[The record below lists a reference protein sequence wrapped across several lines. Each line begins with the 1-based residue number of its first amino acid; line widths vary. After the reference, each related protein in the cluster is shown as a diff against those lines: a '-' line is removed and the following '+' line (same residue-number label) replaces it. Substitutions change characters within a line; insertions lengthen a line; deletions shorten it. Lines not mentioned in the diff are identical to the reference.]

1 MRDSYLGFSQNRQK
15 AWRGA
20 VNAVTENV
28 QDQRDG
34 PVTRALVVDDHK
46 FIRFT
51 LKNTLSKLGVTHV
64 DEAEDGDAA
73 LARLNASA
81 APFDI
86 IFCDLQMPGRDGI
99 ETLRAFAG
107 LGVKSGIVLM
117 SGEDLSI
124 LAAAENLARSHGLK
138 VLGHVTKPVS
148 AEVVK
153 HFLSAMDS
161 SRPQV
166 GKATPTERVDDI
178 DIRRGLENNDFYV
191 VYQPKV
197 SLKNGQLHGVE
208 ALARWKHPRFGLISP
223 VVFVPIAEQSGMI
236 DQLMEF
242 VLGQALTGKGLWRS
256 LNHDINVAINVS
268 TQSMVHLDLPDRL
281 AAIVNRAG
289 ANPSSFVLEVTE
301 SRLADNMS
309 AFLEIATRL
318 RLKGFRLSID
328 DFGTGFSTLEQL
340 SRLPVSEL
348 KIDRAFVAGAPE
360 NDRTRAILEA
370 SLTLARNLNLTTVC
384 EGAETAA
391 EYDLVGNLGADCV
404 QGFYVA
410 KPMMADQILP
420 WENQRH

>member
-1 MRDSYLGFSQNRQK
+1 M
-15 AWRGA
+15 
-20 VNAVTENV
+20 NAVTENV
-28 QDQRDG
+28 HNSGNGAVSR
-34 PVTRALVVDDHK
+34 VLVVDDHK

-51 LKNTLSKLGVTHV
+51 LKNTLLKLGVAQV

-73 LARLNASA
+73 IALLQAPG

-124 LAAAENLARSHGLK
+124 LAAAENLARSHGLN

-153 HFLSAMDS
+153 QFLGATDS
-161 SRPQV
+161 SRPQL
-166 GKATPTERVDDI
+166 GKATLTERVDDI
-178 DIRRGLENNDFYV
+178 DIRHGLENNDFYV

-197 SLKNGQLHGVE
+197 SLKNGLLHGVE

-242 VLGQALTGKGLWRS
+242 VLNQALSGKDQWRG

-281 AAIVNRAG
+281 AGIVNRAG

-410 KPMMADQILP
+410 KPMTAAEILP
-420 WENQRH
+420 WENHRH